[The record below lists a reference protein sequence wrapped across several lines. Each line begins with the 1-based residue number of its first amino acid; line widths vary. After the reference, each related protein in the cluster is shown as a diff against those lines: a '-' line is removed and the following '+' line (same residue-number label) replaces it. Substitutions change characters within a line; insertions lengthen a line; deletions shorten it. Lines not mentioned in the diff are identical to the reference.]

1 LKNPP
6 DQKITGNGVNKMA
19 LTGIQIFKLLPKT
32 NCKECGVPT
41 CLAFAMAL
49 AAGKAELSACPYV
62 SDEAKEALSEA
73 SAPPIRPVTIGVGDN
88 AVKVGGETVMFRHEK
103 RFENPPGIAI
113 MVKTGMDDA
122 EIDAR
127 LKKFKEL
134 QYERVG
140 LHLRGELVAIKDE
153 SGDAARFEAVIG
165 KVLQGSDAGL
175 ILMSDSA
182 DVLAAGVKA
191 CADKKPLIY
200 AATGDNLD
208 QVVTLA
214 KDNSCPLAVKG
225 ANLDEVAELA
235 EKAAAAGVNDIVIDS
250 GARTVKQA
258 FQDELIIRGA
268 ALVNKYKPLGYPTIA
283 IPAEMT
289 DDPMKEAVIAGM
301 MIAKYAGLIVLS
313 DFQGESLFPLL
324 VERMNVYTD
333 PQRPLATTQGI
344 YEIGNVTDQS
354 PVLITTNFS
363 LTYFIVSGEI
373 ESSKVPSY
381 LLVMDTEGLSVMT
394 AWAAGKFV
402 ADAIGPFVKKS
413 GIEDKVKHRKLII
426 PGYAAAESGGLEEEL
441 PGWEVLV
448 GPREGAHITAY
459 LKAWTP

>member
-1 LKNPP
+1 
-6 DQKITGNGVNKMA
+6 MA
-19 LTGIQIFKLLPKT
+19 LTGIEIFKLLPKT

-62 SDEAKEALSEA
+62 SDEAKESLSEA

-113 MVKTGMDDA
+113 MIKTGMDDA

-140 LHLRGELVAIKDE
+140 LHLRAELVAIKDE
-153 SGDAARFEAVIG
+153 SGDAAGFEAVIG
-165 KVLQGSDAGL
+165 KVLQGSDAAL

-200 AATGDNLD
+200 AATGGNLD
-208 QVVTLA
+208 QVIALA

-225 ANLDEVAELA
+225 ANLDEAAELA
-235 EKAAAAGVNDIVIDS
+235 EKAAAAGVNDLVIDS
-250 GARTVKQA
+250 GVRTVKQA

-301 MIAKYAGLIVLS
+301 LIAKYAGIIVLS

-333 PQRPLATTQGI
+333 PQRPLATTEGI

-354 PVLITTNFS
+354 PVLLTTNFS

-413 GIEDKVKHRKLII
+413 GIADKVKHRKLII

>member
-1 LKNPP
+1 
-6 DQKITGNGVNKMA
+6 MA

-153 SGDAARFEAVIG
+153 SGDAARFEVVIG